1 MRRKRLLRRTN
12 LMPTT
17 VQSIYG
23 KLMRK
28 FIDWLY
34 LGLQGVLTFL
44 IAILILPVTMQ
55 ILARFTDIVPN
66 YIWTEEMARFC
77 LIWIIMIGA
86 SVAVRDGTHFD
97 VDVLPH
103 PKTAAGVAMSRLVV
117 HAAIFLVALIF
128 LGFGWRFAQFGYDQ
142 SSELTGIN
150 MITIH
155 LAWPVAG
162 FTWVLFTLEKF
173 YDDIQLMKKAKGDA
187 YGTV

>member
-1 MRRKRLLRRTN
+1 
-12 LMPTT
+12 
-17 VQSIYG
+17 
-23 KLMRK
+23 MRK
-28 FIDWLY
+28 LIDWIY
-34 LGLQGVLTFL
+34 RALQVLLTFL
-44 IAILILPVTMQ
+44 IAILIVPVTMQ
-55 ILARFTDIVPN
+55 ITARFSEAVPH

-86 SVAVRDGTHFD
+86 SIAVRDGSHFD

-103 PKTAAGVAMSRLVV
+103 PGTAAGLAWSRIVV

-128 LGFGWRFAQFGYDQ
+128 LAFGWRFAQFGYDQ

-155 LAWPVAG
+155 IAWPVAG

-173 YDDIQLMKKAKGDA
+173 YDDIQLMKKGKANPYEPG
-187 YGTV
+187 